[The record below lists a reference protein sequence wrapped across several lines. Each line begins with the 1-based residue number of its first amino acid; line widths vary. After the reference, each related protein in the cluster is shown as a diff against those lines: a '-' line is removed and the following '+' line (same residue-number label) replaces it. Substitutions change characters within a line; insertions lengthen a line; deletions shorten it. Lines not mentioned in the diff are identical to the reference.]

1 MKTNRIISAL
11 LVLTLMAGCGQKTAD
26 ADIAEAAES
35 TPVIVETVDQQEELP
50 PEENQFEE
58 AQQEAEEVNVE
69 VQTETE
75 TEPVSEE
82 KQKAQPEAASAPVQ
96 ESAPAPTSAPTQA
109 PAATPAP
116 APAASL
122 AYGAIPFD
130 LAASTG
136 TWWQIDSTDS
146 AYWAV
151 RDNINSIRAAG
162 GLGALSVDGGLS
174 SIADSRC
181 RSFVEG
187 GAFDHSG
194 MATKSE
200 ICARGPLG
208 SASSVCSAWQ
218 SSPDHYS
225 NIMRTDISRMG
236 IACWFCQ
243 ENGSQYTYWTVTF
256 E

>member
-35 TPVIVETVDQQEELP
+35 TPAIVETVDQQEELP
-50 PEENQFEE
+50 PEENQSEE
-58 AQQEAEEVNVE
+58 AQQEEEEVNVE

-82 KQKAQPEAASAPVQ
+82 KQEAQPEAASAPVQ
-96 ESAPAPTSAPTQA
+96 ESA

-208 SASSVCSAWQ
+208 SASAVCSAWQ